1 MRPET
6 SLDWIAFWFV
16 IIGALAWGW
25 FAWDVNIL
33 DVVLEKIWDPLD
45 NAVFVLIAASGLYAA
60 VRALSETGGDQEL

>member
-6 SLDWIAFWFV
+6 TLDWIAFWFV

-33 DVVLEKIWDPLD
+33 DVVLEKVWDPLD
-45 NAVFVLIAASGLYAA
+45 NIVFVLVAVAGLYTA
-60 VRALSETGGDQEL
+60 VRALSATGANQEL

>member
-6 SLDWIAFWFV
+6 TLDWIAFWFV

-33 DVVLEKIWDPLD
+33 DVVLEKIWGPLD
-45 NAVFVLIAASGLYAA
+45 NVVFVLIAASGLYAA
-60 VRALSETGGDQEL
+60 VRALSAAGGDQEL